1 MKKYFT
7 SIDSS
12 NNQYVGTVF
21 DSSTNQEVYK
31 TRAYQNQTQAIQDV
45 NTFLAGNN
53 NNTASVPAQPQT
65 IVNTTTYSASIPKRT
80 GRCCGR

>member
-7 SIDSS
+7 SIDNS

-21 DSSTNQEVYK
+21 DSNTNQEIYK
-31 TRAYQNQTQAIQDV
+31 TRAYQTQTQAMQDV
-45 NTFLAGNN
+45 NSFLAGTSK
-53 NNTASVPAQPQT
+53 NTSTPANPQT
-65 IVNTTTYSASIPKRT
+65 IVNTTTYTASVPKRT